1 MWLRT
6 LSVRGGGGHSSSSAQ
21 QGHLATSSLLGLQ
34 LQHSKP
40 PSWMYLF
47 EKKNYIKNQMLF
59 FNKAECFEDIQTALC
74 CFAPHVVSAGFVW
87 WKIWMCVPERG
98 GGGGA
103 ERLSWISWVT
113 ALPLL
118 HAWPRIK
125 KNKTLNRRHCIGEIY
140 IHAYLHVFCTLQLIY
155 SRELW
160 AELWGVGL
168 RERDCNSMYTMPLF
182 HICSSVWMWLLC
194 IKGCF
199 TRVKLVGWGC
209 GRF

>member
-1 MWLRT
+1 
-6 LSVRGGGGHSSSSAQ
+6 
-21 QGHLATSSLLGLQ
+21 
-34 LQHSKP
+34 
-40 PSWMYLF
+40 
-47 EKKNYIKNQMLF
+47 MLF

-98 GGGGA
+98 GGA

-125 KNKTLNRRHCIGEIY
+125 KNKTLNRRHYRRDLHTCIFTRF
-140 IHAYLHVFCTLQLIY
+140 LHSAVDLFQGVVG
-155 SRELW
+155 W
-160 AELWGVGL
+160 AVGSWVE

>member
-1 MWLRT
+1 MFWRYT
-6 LSVRGGGGHSSSSAQ
+6 NCFV
-21 QGHLATSSLLGLQ
+21 LLCTTCCVSRFCL
-34 LQHSKP
+34 
-40 PSWMYLF
+40 M
-47 EKKNYIKNQMLF
+47 
-59 FNKAECFEDIQTALC
+59 EDLNVCA
-74 CFAPHVVSAGFVW
+74 W
-87 WKIWMCVPERG
+87 EE
-98 GGGGA
+98 GGA

>member
-47 EKKNYIKNQMLF
+47 EKKIILKTRCCSLIKQNVLKIYKLLCAALHHMLCQQVLSDGRS
-59 FNKAECFEDIQTALC
+59 ECVCL
-74 CFAPHVVSAGFVW
+74 
-87 WKIWMCVPERG
+87 RG
-98 GGGGA
+98 GEGGA

>member
-1 MWLRT
+1 
-6 LSVRGGGGHSSSSAQ
+6 
-21 QGHLATSSLLGLQ
+21 
-34 LQHSKP
+34 
-40 PSWMYLF
+40 
-47 EKKNYIKNQMLF
+47 MLF

-98 GGGGA
+98 GWEA
-103 ERLSWISWVT
+103 KLDQLSDCSPT
-113 ALPLL
+113 APCMASDL
-118 HAWPRIK
+118 K
-125 KNKTLNRRHCIGEIY
+125 KKKKTLNRRHCIGEIY

-168 RERDCNSMYTMPLF
+168 RERHCNSMYTMPLF

>member
-1 MWLRT
+1 
-6 LSVRGGGGHSSSSAQ
+6 
-21 QGHLATSSLLGLQ
+21 
-34 LQHSKP
+34 
-40 PSWMYLF
+40 
-47 EKKNYIKNQMLF
+47 MLF

-87 WKIWMCVPERG
+87 WKIWMCVPEG
-98 GGGGA
+98 GDDTT

-125 KNKTLNRRHCIGEIY
+125 KTTTLNRRHCIGEIY

-168 RERDCNSMYTMPLF
+168 RERHCNSMYTMPLF

>member
-1 MWLRT
+1 MVADPVCEGWRW
-6 LSVRGGGGHSSSSAQ
+6 AQ
-21 QGHLATSSLLGLQ
+21 QQFCTAGTSCHLQPFGSPASTLWTSKLNVPL
-34 LQHSKP
+34 
-40 PSWMYLF
+40 W
-47 EKKNYIKNQMLF
+47 KKNYIKNQMLF

-87 WKIWMCVPERG
+87 WKIWMCVLERG
-98 GGGGA
+98 GDT

-125 KNKTLNRRHCIGEIY
+125 KTKTLNRRHCAGEIY

-168 RERDCNSMYTMPLF
+168 RERLCNSMYTMPLF
-182 HICSSVWMWLLC
+182 HICSSAWMWLLC

>member
-47 EKKNYIKNQMLF
+47 EKKIILKTRCCSLIKQNVLKIYKLLCAALHHMLCQQVLSDGRS
-59 FNKAECFEDIQTALC
+59 ECVCL
-74 CFAPHVVSAGFVW
+74 
-87 WKIWMCVPERG
+87 RG
-98 GGGGA
+98 EGGGA